1 MIARVWGTCVAALL
15 ACIALPA
22 AAHRTTPAPAI
33 ASIAFIGV
41 DVLPMDRNVRLRT
54 QTVLVEG
61 GRITAMGDVDSID
74 VPVDATRIDGA
85 GRVLMPGLAEMH
97 GHVPG
102 GDDPDNV
109 ADTLALYLAN
119 GVTLVRN
126 MAGDASHPALRAR
139 IDAGE
144 LDGPTLV
151 LASPWLRGTDTAAV
165 VDEVRAHH
173 AAGFDLVKLGN
184 IPADTY
190 PAMAQVA
197 DALGMP
203 FAGHIPDGVTLEQ
216 ALDAGQASIDH
227 FDRYVEFLVPPDLD
241 TGEREAGWFGS
252 GWVQWVDR
260 DRIEEAVSR
269 TREAGVWNVPT
280 LSLVEH
286 MASPEA
292 PEAML
297 RWPEM
302 RYMPMSER
310 ERWRRAKHE
319 YAARETFQPD
329 AAQALVTLRRELLK
343 ALHDGGAPIALGS
356 DAPQFFNVPGFSIH
370 REMALMQKAGLTPFE
385 VLVTGTR
392 NAARALGTPDAF
404 GTVAVGRHADLVLLA
419 DDPRQDLTHLQR
431 PLGVMVRG
439 RWWPRATL
447 DARLSQ
453 IEARHAE

>member
-1 MIARVWGTCVAALL
+1 MIRCLLRACVLALL
-15 ACIALPA
+15 GCTAIPA
-22 AAHRTTPAPAI
+22 AAEKASSAAAAPAV
-33 ASIAFIGV
+33 AFVGV
-41 DVLPMDRNVRLRT
+41 DVLPMDRDVRLRA
-54 QTVLVEG
+54 QTVVVEG
-61 GRITAMGDVDSID
+61 GRITAMGDADRTD
-74 VPVDATRIDGA
+74 VPAHATRIDGA
-85 GRVLMPGLAEMH
+85 GQVLMPGLAEMH

-102 GDDPDNV
+102 ADDPAYV
-109 ADTLALYLAN
+109 EDTLALYLAN

-126 MAGDASHPALRAR
+126 MSGDPSHPALRAR

-173 AAGFDLVKLGN
+173 AAGFDLIKLGG

-190 PAMAQVA
+190 PAMSQAA

-203 FAGHIPDGVTLEQ
+203 FAGHIPEGVTLEQ
-216 ALDAGQASIDH
+216 ALEAGQASIDH
-227 FDRYVEFLVPPDLD
+227 FDRYVEFLVPPGVE
-241 TGEREAGWFGS
+241 TGAREAGWFGS
-252 GWVQWVDR
+252 GWVHWVDR
-260 DRIEEAVSR
+260 SRIDAAVTR
-269 TREAGVWNVPT
+269 TREAGTWNVPT
-280 LSLVEH
+280 LTLVEH
-286 MASPEA
+286 MASPES

-302 RYMPMSER
+302 RYMLPAER

-319 YAARETFQPD
+319 YAARETFRPD

-370 REMALMQKAGLTPFE
+370 REMASMQQAGLTPYE
-385 VLVTGTR
+385 VLVSGTR
-392 NAARALGTPDAF
+392 NAASALGTPEEF
-404 GTVAVGRHADLVLLA
+404 GTVAVGRRADLVLLA
-419 DDPRQDLTHLQR
+419 DDPRDDLAHAQR

-439 RWWPRATL
+439 RWWPREAL
-447 DARLSQ
+447 DARLTE